1 MKFLTFAARMGG
13 DKTQG
18 TVDVVV
24 VILKRLRDRLTD
36 RFQASEVDHRFNGVV
51 VEDLSVI
58 NASLRMSPSTKVGC
72 FSAKTF
78 NHRQHAAHTIA
89 QVVEDDDIMTV
100 LQQLHTGMT
109 SYVTATTCYQNSHIS
124 LH

>member
-1 MKFLTFAARMGG
+1 M
-13 DKTQG
+13 
-18 TVDVVV
+18 
-24 VILKRLRDRLTD
+24 
-36 RFQASEVDHRFNGVV
+36 DHRFNSMV
-51 VEDLSVI
+51 VEDLGHQRFIADVTFDKRR
-58 NASLRMSPSTKVGC
+58 L

-78 NHRQHAAHTIA
+78 NHRQHAALTIA